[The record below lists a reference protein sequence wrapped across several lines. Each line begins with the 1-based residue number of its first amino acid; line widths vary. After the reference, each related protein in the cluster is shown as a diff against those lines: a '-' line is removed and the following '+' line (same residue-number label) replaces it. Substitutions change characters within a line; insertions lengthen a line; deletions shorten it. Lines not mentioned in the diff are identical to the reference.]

1 MSSKTT
7 SLKLVKR
14 IVSSLAA
21 IAAVC
26 VIFGAKAMEAERR
39 AEASAMTLSAGQLP
53 PAGASLTNPRR

>member
-53 PAGASLTNPRR
+53 PAGASARQPH